1 MFMYD
6 LYADH
11 WDTIR
16 STRSLRVAIVF
27 SVVVHSVVAYALMT
41 KVRHDPPKKPVS
53 ITYHVEFLSPPTPE
67 PEKKVAEK
75 APPPPPPKP
84 KVKKPEPKKKA
95 EPKKVVKKKEVKKK
109 KPPPKKKKPPE
120 KKKQPVVK
128 KTPPKKKE
136 PEVVKKIPPMP
147 KPEVVAKAQ
156 PKSGVQTKQ
165 LPTVL
170 SAWGRLVQRKVEK
183 YWQVPGGV
191 GLTDANKDVH
201 ISFWVNRDGRL
212 LSPPEI
218 VKDAADP
225 SLGASGVRAIMMS
238 EPLPPL
244 PNEYK
249 EDVAQVIYVFTLM
262 K

>member
-1 MFMYD
+1 MYD

-16 STRSLRVAIVF
+16 STRSMRVAIVF
-27 SVVVHSVVAYALMT
+27 SIVVHSIVAYTLMT
-41 KVRHDPPKKPVS
+41 RLKQPPPKRPIP
-53 ITYHVEFLSPPTPE
+53 ITHHVEFLALPTPE

-84 KVKKPEPKKKA
+84 KPKVKKPEPKKKV

-109 KPPPKKKKPPE
+109 KPPPKKKPPE
-120 KKKQPVVK
+120 KKKEPVVK

-136 PEVVKKIPPMP
+136 PEVVKKVPPMP
-147 KPEVVAKAQ
+147 KPEVVEKAQ

-191 GLTDANKDVH
+191 GVTDANKEVH
-201 ISFWVNRDGRL
+201 ISFWVDRDGRL
-212 LSPPEI
+212 LSSPEI

-225 SLGASGVRAIMMS
+225 SLGASGVRAIMMA

-244 PNEYK
+244 PNEYQ
-249 EDVAQVIYVFTLM
+249 EDVAQVIYVFTLT